1 MMLRTAVIALAS
13 SCWAYSGARP
23 ANSNVQP
30 TSAPALQQRR
40 FGVQVHCDGMTPCA
54 NPPMRDICAA
64 AQVTRNGAWWRY
76 VEKVKGQYDFADIEK
91 WVASVNRTTG
101 GGCAAGTGSM
111 GMNFVL
117 NGGNHLYGGQDSTSP
132 TTPEQVQGYT
142 NFVVAVLTKYAGRGI
157 VWELYNE
164 PDLSVRE
171 MTPEQYANL
180 VISVG
185 KAVRADPTTAS
196 EILMGPSISTIS
208 CDYMQS
214 MKQLGVLQYVDAV
227 SVHACKDLDISTN
240 TSRFIRN
247 PARISNSLLI

>member
-1 MMLRTAVIALAS
+1 MMLRTAAIGITIAASCLAHADS
-13 SCWAYSGARP
+13 A
-23 ANSNVQP
+23 
-30 TSAPALQQRR
+30 THAPALQQRR

-76 VEKVKGQYDFADIEK
+76 IEKVKGQYDFTDIEK
-91 WVASVNRTTG
+91 WVASVNRTSG

-117 NGGNHLYGGQDSTSP
+117 NGGNQLYGGKDSTSP

-142 NFVVAVLTKYAGRGI
+142 NFAVAVLTRYAGRGI

-164 PDLSVRE
+164 PDLSARE
-171 MTPEQYANL
+171 MTAAQYATL

-185 KAVRADPTTAS
+185 KAVRADPAPPPRSSWGRPSRQSPATT
-196 EILMGPSISTIS
+196 
-208 CDYMQS
+208 C
-214 MKQLGVLQYVDAV
+214 
-227 SVHACKDLDISTN
+227 
-240 TSRFIRN
+240 
-247 PARISNSLLI
+247 SL